1 MTATLDNHDAPK
13 LPAPSAGG
21 AGDDKK
27 SDRRLAFLLIAPAVI
42 LMLAVTAYPI
52 GYAVWLSLQRYNL
65 AAPDDTAFV
74 GLSNYQTVL
83 TDRYWWTAF
92 IVTLVITIVSVAIE
106 FVLGMALALVMHRTI
121 FGKGVVRTA
130 ILIPYGIVTVAASY
144 SWYYAWTPGTGYLA
158 NLLPEGSAPLTE
170 QLPSLAI
177 VVLAE
182 VWKTT
187 PFMALLL
194 LAGLALVP
202 QDLLNAAQ
210 VDGAGAWKRLTQSDS
225 AAYQTGDPGGAAV
238 PDARRVPHLRQ
249 HLRAHRRREQHRI
262 GVDPWLRQP
271 VQSVQPRPRIGDQ
284 RADLPVGGD
293 HRVHLH
299 HALRRLGARI
309 RRGEALMAERVGA
322 GRATGWTV
330 VNILVVLYALFPV
343 LWILSLSLKP
353 TSTVKDGKLIP
364 SEITFD
370 NYKGIFSGNAF
381 SSALINSIGIGLITT
396 VIAVVVGGMA
406 AYAVARLSF
415 PGKKLLVGVA
425 LLIAMFP
432 QISLVTPIFN
442 MWRSIGLFDTWPGL
456 IIPYITFALPLA
468 IYTLSAFFREIP
480 WDLEKAA
487 KMDGATPAQAF
498 RKVIAPLAAPG
509 IVTAAI
515 LVFIFAWNDL
525 LLALSLTATE
535 RAITA
540 PVAIAN
546 FTGSSQFEEPTGS
559 IAAGAMVITVPIII
573 FVLIF
578 QRRIVAGLTSGAVK
592 G

>member
-1 MTATLDNHDAPK
+1 
-13 LPAPSAGG
+13 
-21 AGDDKK
+21 
-27 SDRRLAFLLIAPAVI
+27 
-42 LMLAVTAYPI
+42 
-52 GYAVWLSLQRYNL
+52 
-65 AAPDDTAFV
+65 
-74 GLSNYQTVL
+74 
-83 TDRYWWTAF
+83 
-92 IVTLVITIVSVAIE
+92 
-106 FVLGMALALVMHRTI
+106 
-121 FGKGVVRTA
+121 
-130 ILIPYGIVTVAASY
+130 
-144 SWYYAWTPGTGYLA
+144 
-158 NLLPEGSAPLTE
+158 
-170 QLPSLAI
+170 
-177 VVLAE
+177 
-182 VWKTT
+182 
-187 PFMALLL
+187 
-194 LAGLALVP
+194 
-202 QDLLNAAQ
+202 
-210 VDGAGAWKRLTQSDS
+210 
-225 AAYQTGDPGGAAV
+225 
-238 PDARRVPHLRQ
+238 
-249 HLRAHRRREQHRI
+249 
-262 GVDPWLRQP
+262 
-271 VQSVQPRPRIGDQ
+271 
-284 RADLPVGGD
+284 
-293 HRVHLH
+293 
-299 HALRRLGARI
+299 
-309 RRGEALMAERVGA
+309 MAERVSG

-330 VNILVVLYALFPV
+330 INVLVVMYALFPV

-364 SEITFD
+364 TAVTFD
-370 NYKGIFSGNAF
+370 NYTAIFSGDIF

-415 PGKKLLVGVA
+415 PGKRLLVGVA

-442 MWRSIGLFDTWPGL
+442 LWRSIGLFDTWPGL

-487 KMDGATPAQAF
+487 KMDGASPAQAF

-525 LLALSLTATE
+525 LLALSLTATQ